1 MTKPIDVHC
10 HVFNKDVL
18 TFRILFHLVESLIF
32 AFIYRERKKADTKDF
47 MEFIEELRKIYNFV
61 KAGMKDSS
69 VDVYNSL
76 QEEYKKEY
84 GQEFIVVPLTFDLYF
99 AFKGSMRMK
108 KKEAVSEE
116 DIASF
121 ADDMKGNVQSLIKK
135 IVLEKSSLSEIIDE
149 LKKSNSE
156 EECGAFKEEMDTM
169 LDFFKEKLENIVLD
183 FSDIKLVGSFK
194 RQLNEVQKLRKLHP
208 EKVHPFLSAD
218 PRRFNIVNRIKKN
231 VSANGP
237 YYGVKV
243 YAPNGYSPTDPDMM
257 KIYEHCCDH
266 NIPVTAH
273 CSHGGFATFENT
285 IRINGIINDPVKGLI
300 TLKNE
305 KYSFDIPFL
314 GKNWVDERASVL
326 NDPDIWAEV
335 LKKFPDLKLNLAH
348 FGRWE
353 EGYGWADKIYELM
366 RKYKNV
372 YTDFSCVSDYP
383 VLQKYREYW
392 VDASPGMRKRFMFGS
407 DYYLNLLFAPSF
419 NHYLSNF
426 KTIFNNDE
434 FNQLAVVNPRK
445 FLGVEL

>member
-1 MTKPIDVHC
+1 MTKPIDIHC

-18 TFRILFHLVESLIF
+18 TFRILFHLIESLIF
-32 AFIYRERKKADTKDF
+32 AFIYRERKKADTNDF
-47 MEFIEELRKIYNFV
+47 REFIAELGKIYNFV
-61 KAGMKDSS
+61 RAGMQDSS

-76 QEEYKKEY
+76 QEEYKKEF

-108 KKEAVSEE
+108 RKEAVSAE

-121 ADDMKGNVQSLIKK
+121 TEGMKENVKSLIGK
-135 IVLEKSSLSEIIDE
+135 ISLEKSSLSDLIDE
-149 LKKSNSE
+149 LKQNDGVE
-156 EECGAFKEEMDTM
+156 DFEEMKQELDTM
-169 LDFFKEKLENIVLD
+169 LDFFKGKLENIVSD
-183 FSDIKLVGSFK
+183 FGDIKLVGSFK
-194 RQLNEVQKLRKLHP
+194 RQLNEVQKLRTLHP
-208 EKVHPFLSAD
+208 EKVHPFLAAD
-218 PRRFNIVNRIKKN
+218 PRRFNIVNLVRKN
-231 VSANGP
+231 VGKNGP
-237 YYGVKV
+237 YYGVKI
-243 YAPNGYSPTDPDMM
+243 YAPNGYSPTDPDML
-257 KIYEHCCDH
+257 KIYDHCCVH

-285 IRINGIINDPVKGLI
+285 IRINGIINDPVEGLK

-305 KYSFDIPFL
+305 KYSFEIPFL

-335 LKKFPDLKLNLAH
+335 LTKFPDLKLNLAH
-348 FGRWE
+348 FGRWKE
-353 EGYGWADKIYELM
+353 SYGWADKIYELM

-372 YTDFSCVSDYP
+372 YTDFSCVSDVD

-392 VDASPGMRKRFMFGS
+392 VNASPGMRKRFMFGS

-419 NHYLSNF
+419 NSYLANF
-426 KTIFNNDE
+426 KTIFNEDE

-445 FLGVEL
+445 FLGFDS